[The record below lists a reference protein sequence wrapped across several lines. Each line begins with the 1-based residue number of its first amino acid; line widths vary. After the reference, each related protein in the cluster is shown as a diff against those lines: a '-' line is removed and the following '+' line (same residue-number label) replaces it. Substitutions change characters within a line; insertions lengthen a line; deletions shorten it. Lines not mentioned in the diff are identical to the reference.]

1 MEINIASMEGLF
13 DHPVLSNDVV
23 VTLIENINK
32 KKVPVNWQV
41 LILLGYV
48 TNIIFFPN
56 PHNVVGPIRNQWIMS
71 DNKYLFK
78 VFFNLRK
85 KL

>member
-32 KKVPVNWQV
+32 KM
-41 LILLGYV
+41 IAA
-48 TNIIFFPN
+48 
-56 PHNVVGPIRNQWIMS
+56 
-71 DNKYLFK
+71 
-78 VFFNLRK
+78 
-85 KL
+85 